1 MKRIIILAAV
11 ALSMGTTAFADN
23 DVNAKEWGLNVNVSK
38 LGKYLDLNS
47 SQYNEVKNI
56 TSYFSEKMYNAY
68 LSKEEKQSKRLR
80 EAVYGNF
87 KLMKETLSE
96 EQYKKYVYLINVTLR
111 NKGLVSIIENQS
123 GK

>member
-1 MKRIIILAAV
+1 MKRIIIMAAV

-23 DVNAKEWGLNVNVSK
+23 NVSAKNWGINFNVSK
-38 LGKYLDLNS
+38 LGKYLELTS
-47 SQYNEVKNI
+47 SQYNDVENI
-56 TSYFSEKMYNAY
+56 TTYFSDKMYSAY

-87 KLMKETLSE
+87 KLMKETLSD

-111 NKGLVSIIENQS
+111 NKGLDSLIEAQPQ
-123 GK
+123 K